1 MTQEPGPRRVRG
13 RRDITL
19 ERHVGRA
26 MRDLRER
33 HGLSREDMAQR
44 MGVSSQQL
52 RKLEEAT
59 VVIPVARLQ
68 AAAQALGVSVGDFFP
83 VDDLTP
89 APPDPSPMDHPQTR
103 ALIEAY
109 YMAPDTVRASFSAL
123 LASLSR
129 R

>member
-1 MTQEPGPRRVRG
+1 
-13 RRDITL
+13 
-19 ERHVGRA
+19 
-26 MRDLRER
+26 MRDLREHR
-33 HGLSREDMAQR
+33 GLSREDMAQR
-44 MGVSSQQL
+44 MGISSQQL

-89 APPDPSPMDHPQTR
+89 DAPEPTPMDHPQTR

-109 YMAPDTVRASFSAL
+109 YTAPDTVRASFSAL

>member
-1 MTQEPGPRRVRG
+1 
-13 RRDITL
+13 L
-19 ERHVGRA
+19 ERHVGQA
-26 MRDLRER
+26 MRDIRER
-33 HGLSREDMAQR
+33 QGLSREDMAQR

-52 RKLEEAT
+52 KKLEEAT

-83 VDDLTP
+83 EDDVTAP
-89 APPDPSPMDHPQTR
+89 ALDPSPMDHPQTR

-109 YMAPDTVRASFSAL
+109 YTAPDSVRASFSAL